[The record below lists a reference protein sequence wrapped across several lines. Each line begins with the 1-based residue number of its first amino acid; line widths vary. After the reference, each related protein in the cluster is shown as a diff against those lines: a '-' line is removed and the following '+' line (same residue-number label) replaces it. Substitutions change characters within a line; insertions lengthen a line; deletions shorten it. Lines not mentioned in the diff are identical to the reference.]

1 MRQMICHCAES
12 HFVGTTKQSYPI
24 RLFEKG
30 STLWVHGGDGLSY
43 VIMNIQQ
50 KTKKEDLKNEYTLEE

>member
-1 MRQMICHCAES
+1 MGLFLPGSVWA
-12 HFVGTTKQSYPI
+12 FVIQTDP
-24 RLFEKG
+24 LP
-30 STLWVHGGDGLSY
+30 TLRAHGRDGLSY